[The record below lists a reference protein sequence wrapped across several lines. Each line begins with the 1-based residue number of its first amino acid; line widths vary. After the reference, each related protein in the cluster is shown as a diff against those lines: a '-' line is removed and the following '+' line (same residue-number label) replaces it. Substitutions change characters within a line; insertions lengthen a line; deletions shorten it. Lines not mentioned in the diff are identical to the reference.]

1 MIKEAQ
7 ILAHHGKQYIP
18 DLTRSQVPA
27 PFRGRPVISSTDAD
41 TKALMELC
49 PTGAISDNPV
59 SINLGKCLF
68 CGECEFAFPEKIR
81 FTNSHIMATNDSKK
95 LVVREG
101 EEERILLVPDMIRED
116 IKRIFTRSLKL
127 RQISAGG
134 DNSCEL
140 ELVACGNPNFDMG
153 RFGIE
158 FVASPRHA
166 DGIVITGPITEN
178 MAEAVQICNAAVPSP
193 KIVVLCGVDAISGGI
208 FTGSRAL
215 NRKFLQ
221 EVHID
226 LYVPGNP
233 PHPLTFI
240 NGILELTRVKHLNKR
255 LNFKD

>member
-1 MIKEAQ
+1 MIKETQ
-7 ILAHHGKQYIP
+7 ILAHHGRQYIP
-18 DLTRSQVPA
+18 DLTTAQIPA
-27 PFRGRPVISSTDAD
+27 PFRGRPIINNTEVD
-41 TKALMELC
+41 TKALMGLC

-59 SINLGKCLF
+59 SINLEKCLF

-81 FTNSHIMATNDSKK
+81 FTNDHIMATNDSNR

-101 EEERILLVPDMIRED
+101 EDERIVLDPDMIRSE
-116 IKRIFTRSLKL
+116 IKGIFRRSLKL

-140 ELVACGNPNFDMG
+140 ELGACGNPNFDMG

-178 MAEAVQICNAAVPSP
+178 MAEAVTICYAAVPSP
-193 KIVVLCGVDAISGGI
+193 KIVVLCGVDALSGGI
-208 FTGSRAL
+208 FAGSQAL
-215 NRKFLQ
+215 NRKVLQ
-221 EVHID
+221 EVRID

-233 PHPLTFI
+233 PHPLTVI
-240 NGILELTRVKHLNKR
+240 NGILELTRMKYHHNR
-255 LNFKD
+255 

>member
-1 MIKEAQ
+1 MIKETQ
-7 ILAHHGKQYIP
+7 ILTHHGRQYIP
-18 DLTRSQVPA
+18 DLTKARVPA
-27 PFRGRPVISSTDAD
+27 PFRGRPVISSAEVDV
-41 TKALMELC
+41 KALMKLC
-49 PTGAISDNPV
+49 PTGAISKNPV
-59 SINLGKCLF
+59 SIHLGRCLF
-68 CGECEFAFPEKIR
+68 CGECELAFPEKIR
-81 FTNSHIMATNDSKK
+81 FTNDHIMATNDSKK

-101 EEERILLVPDMIRED
+101 EEGRILLDPDMIREE
-116 IKRIFTRSLKL
+116 IKRVFNRSLKL
-127 RQISAGG
+127 RQISAAG

-140 ELVACGNPNFDMG
+140 ELGACGNPNFDMG
-153 RFGIE
+153 RFGLE

-166 DGIVITGPITEN
+166 DGIVITGPISEN

-215 NRKFLQ
+215 NREFLQ

-240 NGILELTRVKHLNKR
+240 NGILELTRVKHLIQ
-255 LNFKD
+255 